1 MLFQALSVT
10 SPAGS
15 RIRAGHKTIEVRR
28 WALDALPL
36 RDLLIVQND
45 IRLTEEN
52 PEDAAGRVVAMVDV
66 VAIRDWRVEDLEKSG
81 CTEFEEGWLA
91 WELENIRPA
100 AYHQFVPAKRRIY
113 ELDLN
118 PKFVVHPEGSLADMQ
133 KSSPGDDQ

>member
-15 RIRAGHKTIEVRR
+15 RIRAGRKTTEVRR

-81 CTEFEEGWLA
+81 STEFEEGWLA

-133 KSSPGDDQ
+133 ESRPGDDQ